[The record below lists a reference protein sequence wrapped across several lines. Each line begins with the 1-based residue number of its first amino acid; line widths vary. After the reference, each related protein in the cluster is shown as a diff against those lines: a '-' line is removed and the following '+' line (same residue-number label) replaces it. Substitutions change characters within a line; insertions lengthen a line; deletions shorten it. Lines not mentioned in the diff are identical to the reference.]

1 MSAPDDAATPAD
13 DDLAW
18 LPPDQVP
25 TRKWPVVGE
34 KQPLAEALDPATW
47 SLRIEGAVAHPQT
60 FDAAAVAAW
69 PAEAFTLDVHCV
81 TRWSRRAMTF
91 EGRRLAE
98 LLDAAQPTPAAC
110 TVRFVAWSARDHD
123 TTLPLAEALARC
135 WLVHRAE
142 GAPLPVSHGG
152 PLRVVTEGR
161 YFYKSL
167 KWVRRIEILTEHR
180 LGYWEREDGYHDG
193 ADPWPGDQRYLS
205 GSLKPAARERF
216 LAATDLAPWRTT
228 TLRRVD
234 LAGWRPASRDLRDL
248 KLKGCDLR
256 GAQLAGCDLRGINLS
271 LSDLRG
277 ADLRGADLRGAD
289 LEGAWLQGADLR
301 QADLSAAALTATTFV
316 ADGQGAR
323 LEGAVLRDATGLLED
338 QADYVSRASQ
348 GPAHQDDTP

>member
-1 MSAPDDAATPAD
+1 MSRAEDDAS
-13 DDLAW
+13 W

-34 KQPLAEALDPATW
+34 RGPSAAALDPATW
-47 SLRIEGAVAHPQT
+47 HLEVSGAVVRPLH
-60 FDAAAVAAW
+60 FNAAAVAAW
-69 PAEAFTLDVHCV
+69 PSQAFTTDVHCV

-98 LLDAAQPTPAAC
+98 LLDAAAPLPDAC
-110 TVRFVAWSARDHD
+110 TVRFVAWSEREHD
-123 TTLPLAEALARC
+123 TTLPLDEARARC

-142 GAPLPVSHGG
+142 GAPLPPEHGG

-167 KWVRRIEILTEHR
+167 KWVRRIELLTEHR
-180 LGYWEREDGYHDG
+180 LGYWEREDGYHDH
-193 ADPWPGDQRYLS
+193 ADPWPGDERYIS
-205 GSLKPAARERF
+205 GSLKPASRERF
-216 LAATDLAPWRTT
+216 LAAADLAPYRTT
-228 TLRRVD
+228 TLRKVD
-234 LAGWRPASRDLRDL
+234 LSGWQPATRDLRDL

-256 GAQLAGCDLRGINLS
+256 GAVLAGCDLRGINLS

-301 QADLSAAALTATTFV
+301 DADLRDAALTAATFEHG
-316 ADGQGAR
+316 GQGARLAGAR
-323 LEGAVLRDATGLLED
+323 LEGASGLLED
-338 QADYVSRASQ
+338 QAAYVARARQ
-348 GPAHQDDTP
+348 MP